1 MQKIKIRLPATIVGL
16 GPCLRGVS
24 LALGMHCTVEVMPRK
39 DEALTVD
46 AVGEGAGFYPLSFRH
61 PVVLAMARVFQ
72 QLERA
77 LVGVQVRIDNQIP
90 PSSGLGLE
98 SALVASGAIA
108 ANNLMGSPLPR
119 DRVLALTAALARIDS
134 TVGAVDG
141 GLTLSHLNDET
152 LVRRTLSV
160 APFTLVIVL
169 PQVERYPRPSP
180 GERIAA
186 ADVLANMARSA
197 LFLEALRQGDL
208 TLLAQTL
215 HDDVLLPQV
224 VPQIP
229 AYHAAANA
237 ARDAGALAVMPAG
250 EGPAM
255 VAFAESKH
263 HVVAQEMVAALAYAG
278 VQARSWVLPVDRQG
292 ITVSAIG

>member
-16 GPCLRGVS
+16 GPCLHGVS

-46 AVGEGAGFYPLSFRH
+46 AVGEGAGFYPLGFRH

-77 LVGVQVRIDNQIP
+77 LMGVQIRIDNQIP

-98 SALVASGAIA
+98 SALAAGGAIA

-119 DRVLALTAALARIDS
+119 EHALALTAALARIDS

-141 GLTLSHLNDET
+141 GLTLSHLHDET
-152 LVRRTLSV
+152 LIHRTLPI
-160 APFTLVIVL
+160 APLTVVIVL
-169 PQVERYPRPSP
+169 PQVERYPHPSL
-180 GERIAA
+180 GERIAT
-186 ADVLANMARSA
+186 ADVFANMARSA
-197 LFLEALRQGDL
+197 LLLEALKHGDL
-208 TLLAQTL
+208 ALLAQTL
-215 HDDVLLPQV
+215 QDDVFLPQV
-224 VPQIP
+224 LPQIP
-229 AYHAAANA
+229 AYRAAADA
-237 ARDAGALAVMPAG
+237 ARDAGAVAVTPAG
-250 EGPAM
+250 EGPSI

-263 HVVAQEMVAALAYAG
+263 HTIAQEMVAAMGYAG
-278 VQARSWVLPVDRQG
+278 VKARAWVLPVDRQG
-292 ITVSAIG
+292 ITVSAMG